1 MSQSSVPGAAG
12 STHTGLLVTLTII
25 AALGGLLFGYD
36 SAVISG
42 ATESIKQNFVAP
54 MALAEGAR
62 LSLEGFTIAGALWGC
77 LIGGAIGGVLAHF
90 LGRRGGLFVAGA
102 LFFVSSLGS
111 AWPESFLGGL
121 GSLLT
126 PLINVLLWFLNL
138 FFEDAP
144 YLAFGEPITNF
155 IGHRLFGGMGIGLA
169 SMLAPMYIAE
179 IAPPSRRGALVT
191 YQQIAIVSGI
201 TISYFVNYFIK
212 KFGGGGDENWVHTEG
227 WRWML
232 ACCAIPAGI
241 FVLLLFFVPET
252 PRGLML
258 KGKEQKA
265 REVLTKLAN
274 EQEAKIVLAEIDASL
289 KETAGKLFSYGG
301 LLLVVGILLS
311 VFQQLVGI
319 NAVLYYGPQMFD
331 NMGFKGDA
339 SFASTVIMGIVMVV
353 FTLIA
358 TVTVDKWGRKP
369 LLILGAIIM
378 AVSMT
383 ALGFMFN
390 AGSMALGA
398 LVVVCIYIAGFS
410 LSWGP
415 VVWVMLAEIFPN
427 SIRDKAMAIA
437 VAAQWFMNWVVTVTF
452 NIMDGNTALT
462 AAFNHGFAY
471 WLYGGFSV
479 LAALFVWKWVP
490 ESKGMSLENMQK
502 LWKKSPV
509 PTAA

>member
-1 MSQSSVPGAAG
+1 MSQASVPGAPA

-77 LIGGAIGGVLAHF
+77 LIGGAMGGVLAHF

-179 IAPPSRRGALVT
+179 IAPPSKRGALVT

-311 VFQQLVGI
+311 AFQQLVGI
-319 NAVLYYGPQMFD
+319 NAVLYYGPQMFE

-339 SFASTVIMGIVMVV
+339 SFA
-353 FTLIA
+353 
-358 TVTVDKWGRKP
+358 R
-369 LLILGAIIM
+369 
-378 AVSMT
+378 
-383 ALGFMFN
+383 
-390 AGSMALGA
+390 
-398 LVVVCIYIAGFS
+398 
-410 LSWGP
+410 
-415 VVWVMLAEIFPN
+415 
-427 SIRDKAMAIA
+427 R
-437 VAAQWFMNWVVTVTF
+437 
-452 NIMDGNTALT
+452 
-462 AAFNHGFAY
+462 
-471 WLYGGFSV
+471 
-479 LAALFVWKWVP
+479 
-490 ESKGMSLENMQK
+490 
-502 LWKKSPV
+502 
-509 PTAA
+509 

>member
-1 MSQSSVPGAAG
+1 VSQSTTQAPGG
-12 STHTGLLVTLTII
+12 SHTGLLVTLTII

-54 MALAEGAR
+54 MSLAEEAR

-77 LIGGAIGGVLAHF
+77 LIGGAIGGVIAHY
-90 LGRRGGLFVAGA
+90 LGRRGGLIVAGV

-111 AWPESFLGGL
+111 AWPESWLGDV
-121 GSLLT
+121 GSVLT
-126 PLINVLLWFLNL
+126 PLINALIWFLNL

-144 YLAFGEPITNF
+144 YVAFGEPITNF

-179 IAPPSRRGALVT
+179 IAPPSKRGALVT

-201 TISYFVNYFIK
+201 TVSYFVNYFIK
-212 KFGGGGDENWVHTEG
+212 KFGGDGDPNWVHTEG

-258 KGKEQKA
+258 KGKKEKA
-265 REVLTKLAN
+265 NEVLNKLASP
-274 EQEAKIVLAEIDASL
+274 EEARIVIAEIDASL

-301 LLLVVGILLS
+301 LVIVVGILLS
-311 VFQQLVGI
+311 AFQQLVGI
-319 NAVLYYGPQMFD
+319 NAVLYYGPQMFE

-339 SFASTVIMGIVMVV
+339 AFAQTVIMGIVMVV

-369 LLILGAIIM
+369 LLILGALIM
-378 AVSMT
+378 AVTMI
-383 ALGFMFN
+383 ALGFMFD
-390 AGSMALGA
+390 AGSVGLGA

-437 VAAQWFMNWVVTVTF
+437 VAAQWFMNWVVSVTF
-452 NIMDGNTALT
+452 NIMDGSTALNE
-462 AAFNHGFAY
+462 AFNHGFAY

-479 LAALFVWKWVP
+479 LAALFVWKFVP

-502 LWKKSPV
+502 LWKTSP
-509 PTAA
+509 A

>member
-1 MSQSSVPGAAG
+1 VSQSSTAAPGA
-12 STHTGLLVTLTII
+12 STHTGLLITLTII

-42 ATESIKQNFVAP
+42 ATDSIKQNFVAP
-54 MALAEGAR
+54 LGLAEGAR

-77 LIGGAIGGVLAHF
+77 LIGGAIGGLLAHF
-90 LGRRGGLFVAGA
+90 LGRRGGLIVAGV

-111 AWPESFLGGL
+111 AWPETALGGL
-121 GSLLT
+121 GSVLT
-126 PLINVLLWFLNL
+126 PLINALIWFLNL
-138 FFEDAP
+138 FFDNAP
-144 YLAFGEPITNF
+144 YVGFGEPITNF

-179 IAPPSRRGALVT
+179 IAPPSKRGALVT

-212 KFGGGGDENWVHTEG
+212 KFGGDGDPNWVHSEG

-258 KGKEQKA
+258 KGKHEKA
-265 REVLTKLAN
+265 KEVLTKLAN
-274 EQEAKIVLAEIDASL
+274 EEEAKIVLGEIDASL

-301 LLLVVGILLS
+301 LVLIVGILLS
-311 VFQQLVGI
+311 AFQQLVGI

-369 LLILGAIIM
+369 LLILGALIM
-378 AVSMT
+378 AVSMI
-383 ALGFMFN
+383 ALGFLFN
-390 AGSMALGA
+390 AGSVA
-398 LVVVCIYIAGFS
+398 LVALITVCIYIAGFS

-452 NIMDGNTALT
+452 NIMDGNTALN

-490 ESKGMSLENMQK
+490 ESKGVALEDMQR
-502 LWKKSPV
+502 LWKKSP
-509 PTAA
+509 A